1 MFTINNKPI
10 FNFYNITTLLRGDH
24 LKTPEEKI
32 ENYVKYVKEILFIER
47 NIIQKSKSK
56 SFDMTFEE
64 FCELN
69 PISQMFSKQI
79 DFNNNKVSNN
89 ENIVEFEYQKLF
101 AINPEETYDD
111 IIVSDKLTPEEINM
125 RKAWD
130 ISLTSIAM
138 SWSRILFTN
147 ILPKFEFT
155 LKDVTP
161 DFINIIIIIHT
172 FLTKA
177 TQYRLKKAHSIKH
190 ADTHKNMSWEAL
202 DKFIED
208 LNSELHFKN
217 GKLIETDKAFDL
229 LCQLTSGKIEFYQQ
243 IEDIIIYTP
252 LFHIETGSDK
262 ELLIHIYNLFQENPI
277 KYNHLITCLVHN
289 FIKDDLDIP
298 LKLIL
303 PRKTLF
309 FEVPGDNVIDLT
321 YKICN
326 SIFNISGIKSG
337 TNNILNVVYSRIR
350 SLFEFLNE
358 RDYKLSNK
366 EIQINK
372 YQEAIQNDNITE
384 PSQLSK
390 FQYTAKN
397 VVIMKVLTEIFSGEK
412 INFSLKDK
420 QNKHRITNYIVSLWD
435 NLIND
440 MIRSIDKYELIGY
453 DYSDIKDFM
462 SLMLTIDFKPI
473 IIYNYI
479 NSNVMYVNRNNTEFI
494 KWMNE
499 NVCKFG
505 TDRLHYHCIESWK
518 KIDVSN

>member
-10 FNFYNITTLLRGDH
+10 FNFYNVTTLLRGDH
-24 LKTPEEKI
+24 LKTTEEKI
-32 ENYVKYVKEILFIER
+32 ENYVKYVKEVLFIER
-47 NIIQKSKSK
+47 NIIQKSKNKCYDS
-56 SFDMTFEE
+56 TLEE
-64 FCELN
+64 FCYLN
-69 PISQMFSKQI
+69 PISQMYSKQI
-79 DFNNNKVSNN
+79 DFDNNKISNN
-89 ENIVEFEYQKLF
+89 ENIVKFKYQKLF
-101 AINPEETYDD
+101 SINPDKTYDD
-111 IIVSDKLTPEEINM
+111 IIVSDKLTPEEIKI

-130 ISLTSIAM
+130 ISLTSITKT
-138 SWSRILFTN
+138 WGRLLITN
-147 ILPKFEFT
+147 MLPKFEFT

-172 FLTKA
+172 LLTK
-177 TQYRLKKAHSIKH
+177 TMQHYLKDSQSFKH

-208 LNSELHFKN
+208 LNSELHFEN

-229 LCQLTSGKIEFYQQ
+229 LSQLTSGKIEFYHQ
-243 IEDIIIYTP
+243 IEDLIIYTP
-252 LFHIETGSDK
+252 LLHIETGSDK
-262 ELLIHIYNLFQENPI
+262 ELLTHIYNLFQENPI

-289 FIKDDLDIP
+289 FVKDDLDIP

-309 FEVPGDNVIDLT
+309 FEVPGDSVIDLT

-326 SIFNISGIKSG
+326 TIFNISGIKTG
-337 TNNILNVVYSRIR
+337 TNNILHVVYSRIR
-350 SLFEFLNE
+350 SLFEFLNKNN
-358 RDYKLSNK
+358 YQLPNK

-420 QNKHRITNYIVSLWD
+420 HNKHKT
-435 NLIND
+435 
-440 MIRSIDKYELIGY
+440 
-453 DYSDIKDFM
+453 
-462 SLMLTIDFKPI
+462 
-473 IIYNYI
+473 
-479 NSNVMYVNRNNTEFI
+479 
-494 KWMNE
+494 
-499 NVCKFG
+499 
-505 TDRLHYHCIESWK
+505 
-518 KIDVSN
+518 